1 MSQNALQRFQSSI
14 TRSTDAFNNE
24 FFDALREQIRLYR
37 TSENEDDWRIGLN
50 VLNCCVISNSNSQ
63 QASEISWMQGRLM
76 AKLGMIDEAKS
87 ALLSAVNT
95 YPMIAGAWM
104 SLGDL
109 LFDSGVGGEECLMA
123 YMQTLAL
130 KGSKGPKLIPRILSL
145 IHRQQLNSL
154 AEKCIDSQPSSV
166 WIFWVP
172 LLVKCLCS
180 PAASPA
186 LILTAKSVLK
196 KISVT
201 FPQSVFYAI
210 QSGMTLVDQEEIYAH
225 MREHKK
231 ASDSGESIY
240 NVMEFCRNVLVT
252 GFANWDPE
260 DINLAMTANALDEL
274 RRGRATVGDIKN
286 RLPSGLIKGEP
297 TEGALVKYL
306 EKFYIPAQPSDHPID
321 YPLSSR
327 INTTGLVSR
336 ISGSIEIIG
345 NYTRFISVPHG
356 STLESMSSV
365 LIAGIENTYQM
376 VRDCTGETA
385 AIWVPLITFIGS
397 NGLRYKYTIR
407 DSLSDETVGI
417 TSMVYAVLNSV
428 FANHSQTRQRDIQ
441 FMALQRIPLSDNTVI
456 REYVDNVN
464 SYERIIG
471 SSMSGSDDSMLISYV
486 NATSSLD
493 YYIRSRNFAKAIA
506 ANGMV
511 DYLLGIEAN
520 RRSLN
525 EVCVSQTSGAAYVI
539 DSDLRKRVSSN
550 DPVIPFRLPAYIQA
564 FIGERNMVGLLPATM
579 RAVADSIDAKPREVF
594 ELIEL
599 VSMLNEQESITQSMR
614 RRLNYVVDDQS
625 ADGRAHLCERII
637 NLINV
642 ACSKQ

>member
-1 MSQNALQRFQSSI
+1 
-14 TRSTDAFNNE
+14 
-24 FFDALREQIRLYR
+24 
-37 TSENEDDWRIGLN
+37 
-50 VLNCCVISNSNSQ
+50 
-63 QASEISWMQGRLM
+63 
-76 AKLGMIDEAKS
+76 
-87 ALLSAVNT
+87 
-95 YPMIAGAWM
+95 
-104 SLGDL
+104 
-109 LFDSGVGGEECLMA
+109 
-123 YMQTLAL
+123 
-130 KGSKGPKLIPRILSL
+130 
-145 IHRQQLNSL
+145 
-154 AEKCIDSQPSSV
+154 
-166 WIFWVP
+166 
-172 LLVKCLCS
+172 
-180 PAASPA
+180 
-186 LILTAKSVLK
+186 
-196 KISVT
+196 
-201 FPQSVFYAI
+201 
-210 QSGMTLVDQEEIYAH
+210 
-225 MREHKK
+225 
-231 ASDSGESIY
+231 
-240 NVMEFCRNVLVT
+240 
-252 GFANWDPE
+252 
-260 DINLAMTANALDEL
+260 
-274 RRGRATVGDIKN
+274 
-286 RLPSGLIKGEP
+286 
-297 TEGALVKYL
+297 
-306 EKFYIPAQPSDHPID
+306 
-321 YPLSSR
+321 
-327 INTTGLVSR
+327 
-336 ISGSIEIIG
+336 
-345 NYTRFISVPHG
+345 
-356 STLESMSSV
+356 
-365 LIAGIENTYQM
+365 
-376 VRDCTGETA
+376 
-385 AIWVPLITFIGS
+385 
-397 NGLRYKYTIR
+397 
-407 DSLSDETVGI
+407 
-417 TSMVYAVLNSV
+417 MVYAVLNSV